1 MPSVLSRTS
10 LAQAWRD
17 LLYLSAAF
25 PIGMVSFIVLITGL
39 AVGIGTAIVMVG
51 FPILAV
57 TLLLSHL
64 GANIER
70 ERAALAIGAPI
81 ARPPRRATRDSLL
94 KQLIAFLRD
103 RATWKELAY
112 LLLLGPLGTLLG
124 ATALALWS
132 AVVALAFA
140 PAVQPSAPDGSPLHD
155 LGFAWSLLGPLAAV
169 VIALAAIAATRAL
182 AAGLGALAQ
191 ALLAPD
197 EREQLVARVSELETT
212 RAGAVES
219 SDARLRRIE
228 RDLHDGAQ
236 HRLAFIAME
245 LGRAR
250 AKLAEQD
257 PAGADVLL
265 AGAHEESKRA
275 MGELRDLVRG
285 IHPSVL
291 TDRGLDA
298 AISGIAE
305 RCPLPVD
312 VTVDM
317 AARPPAGQETA
328 AYYVVAESLTNVTRH
343 SRATRAGVDV
353 ALRDGRLVV
362 AVSDDGCGGAAGV
375 PGSGLEGLRQR
386 IEALDGTL
394 SIDSPPGGP
403 TRVRAELPCAS

>member
-1 MPSVLSRTS
+1 MPSVLHRTS
-10 LAQAWRD
+10 LSQAWRD
-17 LLYLSAAF
+17 LLYVSAAL
-25 PIGMVSFIVLITGL
+25 PIGMAWFIVLITGL
-39 AVGIGTAIVMVG
+39 AVGIGTAVVMVG
-51 FPILAV
+51 FVILAV
-57 TLLLSHL
+57 TLALSHL

-70 ERAALAIGAPI
+70 ERAALALGAPI
-81 ARPPRRATRDSLL
+81 PRPPRRATRDSLL
-94 KQLIAFLRD
+94 KQIGAFLRA

-124 ATALALWS
+124 TTALALWS
-132 AVVALAFA
+132 AVVALALA
-140 PAVQPSAPDGSPLHD
+140 PAAQPSSPDGSLLHD
-155 LGFAWSLLGPLAAV
+155 LGFAWALLGPVVAVVVALAAV
-169 VIALAAIAATRAL
+169 AGTRAL
-182 AAGLGALAQ
+182 AAGLGALAY

-250 AKLAEQD
+250 AKLAED
-257 PAGADVLL
+257 PDGADVLL

-275 MGELRDLVRG
+275 MAELRDLVRG

-298 AISGIAE
+298 AISGVGE
-305 RCPLPVD
+305 RCPMPVD
-312 VTVDM
+312 IAVDVAVRP
-317 AARPPAGQETA
+317 AAAQETA

-343 SRATRAGVDV
+343 SRASRAGVDV
-353 ALRDGRLVV
+353 ALHDDRLVV
-362 AVSDDGCGGAAGV
+362 TVSDDGCGGAAGV

-394 SIDSPPGGP
+394 TIDSPPGGP
-403 TRVRAELPCAS
+403 TAIRAELPCGS

>member
-10 LAQAWRD
+10 LSQAWRD
-17 LLYLSAAF
+17 LLYLSAAW
-25 PIGMVSFIVLITGL
+25 PIGMASFIVLITGL
-39 AVGIGTAIVMVG
+39 AIGIGTAIVMVG
-51 FPILAV
+51 FPVLVV

-64 GANIER
+64 GANVER
-70 ERAALAIGAPI
+70 ERAALTLGAPI
-81 ARPPRRATRDSLL
+81 ARSARRATRDSLL
-94 KQLIAFLRD
+94 KQVVAFLRD
-103 RATWKELAY
+103 RATWKELAF

-124 ATALALWS
+124 TTALALWS
-132 AVVALAFA
+132 AVVALLLA
-140 PAVQPSAPDGSPLHD
+140 PTVQPSAPDGSLLHD
-155 LGFAWSLLGPLAAV
+155 VGFAWSLLGPVAAA
-169 VIALAAIAATRAL
+169 VIALAAVAGTRAL

-250 AKLAEQD
+250 AKLAAQD
-257 PAGADVLL
+257 SDGADLLL

-298 AISGIAE
+298 AISGIGE
-305 RCPLPVD
+305 RCPMPVD
-312 VTVDM
+312 VTVDV
-317 AARPPAGQETA
+317 AARPPAAQETA

-362 AVSDDGCGGAAGV
+362 TVSDDGCGGACGA

-394 SIDSPPGGP
+394 SVDSPPGGP
-403 TRVRAELPCAS
+403 TRIRAELPCGS

>member
-1 MPSVLSRTS
+1 MPSALRRTS
-10 LAQAWRD
+10 LSQAWRD
-17 LLYLSAAF
+17 LLYLSAAL
-25 PIGMVSFIVLITGL
+25 PIGTAWFVVLITGL
-39 AVGIGTAIVMVG
+39 TVGIGTAIVMIG
-51 FPILAV
+51 FPILAL

-64 GANIER
+64 GAHVER
-70 ERAALAIGAPI
+70 ERAALVLGTPI
-81 ARPPRRATRDSLL
+81 ARPPRQAAGDGRL
-94 KQLIAFLRD
+94 KRIFTFLRD

-112 LLLLGPLGTLLG
+112 LLLLGPLGMLVGT
-124 ATALALWS
+124 TALVLWG
-132 AVVALAFA
+132 AVVALAVA
-140 PAVQPSAPDGSPLHD
+140 PAVQPASPDGSLLHD
-155 LGFAWSLLGPLAAV
+155 LGFAWSLLGPVGAVILALAV
-169 VIALAAIAATRAL
+169 VAGTRAL
-182 AAGLGALAQ
+182 AAGLGALAYL
-191 ALLAPD
+191 LLAPD
-197 EREQLVARVSELETT
+197 EHEELVARVSELETT

-250 AKLAEQD
+250 AKLADD
-257 PAGADVLL
+257 PGGAEVLL

-275 MGELRDLVRG
+275 MAELRDLVRG

-298 AISGIAE
+298 AISGIGE
-305 RCPLPVD
+305 RCPMPVD
-312 VTVDM
+312 VTVDVSV
-317 AARPPAGQETA
+317 RPPAAQETA

-343 SRATRAGVDV
+343 SGAAHAGVDV
-353 ALRDGRLVV
+353 ALRDGRLLVT
-362 AVSDDGCGGAAGV
+362 VSDDGCGGAAGV

-403 TRVRAELPCAS
+403 TRIRAELPCAS